1 MFGLLINPEP
11 EHDESLLGYLHRLGI
26 CNGLW
31 NGEVVKLFKGLTD
44 DEVSSWLGQCSRPPS
59 WYEVVNEIRK
69 PKFNNQKVWSLAYS
83 KYCPDCLASSCY
95 WREVWDL
102 TLYTVCTIHTIEL
115 LYECP
120 ICQARVTPK
129 ILHTRTCEEC
139 GSSVVSEKSAITE
152 VDESKLWLSK
162 ELNRRLKHRLNEV
175 STNMSSL
182 TYSQFHFLAVRFGVR
197 ALSRKCHMNMTVASM
212 ASQNVVPVL
221 AKSAG
226 QILMGWP
233 EAFHDLLTDLMQRRR
248 PNLSSKLGA
257 AFGLI
262 YNDVFLSLTDRCYD
276 FVRLEFENYVVKNWT
291 GPLAMRNR
299 RLSECTLIEHRWL
312 PYNKA
317 AEITGLPKNFLRRMH
332 SSGELDA
339 REFNY
344 SCGKTV
350 TVVDIEEA
358 RRLSSIAREPL
369 NLLEVSRLL
378 WLSKKRVKQLIAA
391 KVLKFVGGIPRTGE
405 RWLVD
410 YTSIAALAPDNFL
423 ISARDDFKTISQVAK
438 YYLPTSGGLVE
449 LANAIKSGEISVFCK
464 ADSERLNFGK
474 WLIDPGE
481 LERKAIKHAIS
492 SHSRSMS
499 VTEAARMLGVK
510 SEVCYALVR
519 LGRLRSET
527 AQCSR
532 RAAKV
537 VTLGAVQHFKRNYI
551 FAPEVAKIL
560 GISVVNALPQLRKR
574 GFFPVVGP
582 TLSEAHCRQY
592 VWRRSKRLVAFL
604 SSTASL
610 CDTLELHTHSRVAL
624 PWNDDLTRGGL
635 NDDAI

>member
-31 NGEVVKLFKGLTD
+31 NGELVKLFKGLTD
-44 DEVSSWLGQCSRPPS
+44 EEVSSWLGQCRRPPS
-59 WYEVVNEIRK
+59 WYDVIKEIRK
-69 PKFNNQKVWSLAYS
+69 PKFNNQKVWSLSYS
-83 KYCPDCLASSCY
+83 KYCPACLAFSCY
-95 WREVWDL
+95 WREVWDF
-102 TLYTVCTIHTIEL
+102 TLYTVCTIHAVEL

-120 ICQARVTPK
+120 SCQARVTPK
-129 ILHTRTCEEC
+129 ILNTRTCENC
-139 GSSVVSEKSAITE
+139 ASSLFSEKSAMTD
-152 VDESKLWLSK
+152 VDESKLWLSR
-162 ELNRRLKHRLNEV
+162 ELKRRLKVKVNEV
-175 STNMSSL
+175 SIGLNSL

-212 ASQNVVPVL
+212 ASQKVVPIL

-233 EAFHDLLTDLMQRRR
+233 KTFHYLLTDLVQLRQS
-248 PNLSSKLGA
+248 NLSSKIAA

-262 YNDVFLSLTDRCYD
+262 YNDVFLSLTDQCYD

-299 RLSECTLIEHRWL
+299 RLSECTLLEHRWL
-312 PYNKA
+312 PYDKA

-339 REFNY
+339 REFSY

-358 RRLSSIAREPL
+358 RKLSSIAREPL
-369 NLLEVSRLL
+369 NLREVSRLL
-378 WLSKKRVKQLIAA
+378 CLSKKRVEQLITAQ
-391 KVLKFVGGIPRTGE
+391 VLKFVGGVPQAGE
-405 RWLVD
+405 RWLID
-410 YTSIAALAPDNFL
+410 YASIAALAPDKFL
-423 ISARDDFKTISQVAK
+423 TFARNDFKTISQVAK

-449 LANAIKSGEISVFCK
+449 LANAIKAGKISVFCK
-464 ADSERLNFGK
+464 AESELLNFGK
-474 WLIDPGE
+474 WLVDPGE
-481 LERKAIKHAIS
+481 LERQAIRHSIS
-492 SHSRSMS
+492 SHTRNMS
-499 VTEAARMLGVK
+499 VTEAAKMLGVK

-519 LGRLRSET
+519 IGRLRSET
-527 AQCSR
+527 VQRSR

-537 VTLGAVQHFKRNYI
+537 ITLGALHHFKRNYI
-551 FAPEVAKIL
+551 FAPEVAKVL
-560 GISVVNALPQLRKR
+560 GISVVNALPYLRKK

-582 TLSEAHCRQY
+582 SLSDAHCRQY
-592 VWRRSKRLVAFL
+592 VWRRSKKLVAFL

-610 CDTLELHTHSRVAL
+610 CDPPERHRLTPRLAL
-624 PWNDDLTRGGL
+624 D
-635 NDDAI
+635 

>member
-31 NGEVVKLFKGLTD
+31 NGELVKLFKGLTD
-44 DEVSSWLGQCSRPPS
+44 EEVSSWLGQCRKPPS
-59 WYEVVNEIRK
+59 WYDVITEIRK
-69 PKFNNQKVWSLAYS
+69 PKFNNQKVWTLSYS
-83 KYCPDCLASSCY
+83 KYCPACLAFSCY
-95 WREVWDL
+95 WREVWDF
-102 TLYTVCTIHTIEL
+102 TLYTVCTIHAVEL

-129 ILHTRTCEEC
+129 ILNTRTCENC
-139 GSSVVSEKSAITE
+139 ASSLFSEKSAMTE
-152 VDESKLWLSK
+152 VDELKLWLSK
-162 ELNRRLKHRLNEV
+162 ELKRRLKVKVNEV
-175 STNMSSL
+175 SLGLNSL

-212 ASQNVVPVL
+212 ASQKVVPIL

-233 EAFHDLLTDLMQRRR
+233 KTFHDLLTDLVQLRQS
-248 PNLSSKLGA
+248 NLSSKIAA

-262 YNDVFLSLTDRCYD
+262 YNDVFLSLTDQCYD

-299 RLSECTLIEHRWL
+299 RLSECTLLEHRWL
-312 PYNKA
+312 PYDKA

-339 REFNY
+339 REFSY

-358 RRLSSIAREPL
+358 RKLSSIAREPL
-369 NLLEVSRLL
+369 NLREVSRLL
-378 WLSKKRVKQLIAA
+378 CLSKKRVEQLITAQ
-391 KVLKFVGGIPRTGE
+391 VLKFVGGVPQAGE
-405 RWLVD
+405 RWLID
-410 YTSIAALAPDNFL
+410 YASIAALAPDKFL
-423 ISARDDFKTISQVAK
+423 TFARDDFKTISQVAK

-449 LANAIKSGEISVFCK
+449 LANAIKAGKISVFCK
-464 ADSERLNFGK
+464 AESELLNFGK
-474 WLIDPGE
+474 WLVDPGE
-481 LERKAIKHAIS
+481 LERQAIRHSIS
-492 SHSRSMS
+492 SHTRSMS
-499 VTEAARMLGVK
+499 VTEAAKMLGVK

-519 LGRLRSET
+519 IGRLRSET
-527 AQCSR
+527 VQRSR

-537 VTLGAVQHFKRNYI
+537 ITLGAVHHFKRNYI
-551 FAPEVAKIL
+551 FAPEVAKVL
-560 GISVVNALPQLRKR
+560 GISVVNALPHLRKK

-582 TLSEAHCRQY
+582 SLSDAHCRQY
-592 VWRRSKRLVAFL
+592 VWRRSKKLVAFL

-610 CDTLELHTHSRVAL
+610 CDPLERHRLTPRLAL
-624 PWNDDLTRGGL
+624 D
-635 NDDAI
+635 